1 MTFDEQIRVIELK
14 ELSAED
20 ERQVYTKLVCISFEH
35 RNGDVDD
42 TSKSNSYSKC
52 SNFEKLNTLKCR
64 MLENGCNLVE
74 NKNILHSPLSLLRV
88 NLKRPHLRRCSVIPD
103 KDDRVRRAFSVPSL
117 VTSPDGLP
125 ATASDIQFS
134 STPQV
139 NTDSDSYKDD
149 WSESSTLS
157 IFESNNGVILDDFF
171 APIPSKRKHSMKRYW
186 VIFLV
191 MITLLSVTLL
201 VLCSQVTLPGR
212 SHHPPPFKPTPLNQD
227 NLLQLPN
234 GNLIHY
240 VGAKFMAPATEQ
252 EVSQHILDDKVK
264 S

>member
-1 MTFDEQIRVIELK
+1 M
-14 ELSAED
+14 
-20 ERQVYTKLVCISFEH
+20 
-35 RNGDVDD
+35 
-42 TSKSNSYSKC
+42 
-52 SNFEKLNTLKCR
+52 
-64 MLENGCNLVE
+64 
-74 NKNILHSPLSLLRV
+74 
-88 NLKRPHLRRCSVIPD
+88 NLKRPHLGRCPVFPA
-103 KDDRVRRAFSVPSL
+103 KDVRVRRAFSVPSL
-117 VTSPDGLP
+117 VTSANGLA

-134 STPQV
+134 SAPQV
-139 NTDSDSYKDD
+139 NPDSDSNKDD

-171 APIPSKRKHSMKRYW
+171 APIPSKRKHSLKKYL

-212 SHHPPPFKPTPLNQD
+212 SHHPPPFKPNPLTQD

-240 VGAKFMAPATEQ
+240 VGAKFMAPATAQ
-252 EVSQHILDDKVK
+252 EVSQHILEDKVK